1 MTVKHSF
8 FLLLIISV
16 LTFSCTSTTDTKPN
30 IIYILADDLG
40 YGELGAY
47 GQTKIETPNIDRLA
61 ENGMV
66 FTQHYSG
73 SPVCA
78 PSRCVLLTGLHSG
91 HSYVRGND
99 EWAERGPVWDYVE
112 MIKNPA
118 LEGQRPLPEGTTTIG
133 TLLQSAGYKT
143 AIVGKWGL
151 GAPGTEGI
159 PNKQGFDFFFG
170 YNCQRQAH
178 TYNPVHLWKNEERV
192 FTGNDTIAPGTKL
205 DPGADPYNPESYKKF
220 WQKKYSPDLMFDEIK
235 GFVNENK
242 DNPFFLYWA
251 TPIPHAA
258 IQAPPDWVNKYV
270 EKFGDEEPYTGDQ
283 GYFPNRYPHAAYAGM
298 VSYLDDQVGQLVE
311 QLKDLGIY
319 ENTLIIFTSDNGPTY
334 NGGTDSEWFNSAGL
348 FNEGYGWTKGFVHEG
363 GIRVPMIVHWPGK
376 VIEASSSDHIS
387 AFWDVLPTLCDVAG
401 IEAPEGIDGIS
412 FLPEI
417 SGKGR
422 QEKHGFLYWEFPS
435 YQGQQAVRMG
445 KWKAIRKDIFK
456 GNMQLELYNLETDP
470 LEENDVAADNPEIVK
485 QIEEILK
492 QSRVQPEIERFRMKE
507 LGDEKP
513 GGE

>member
-1 MTVKHSF
+1 MC
-8 FLLLIISV
+8 IR
-16 LTFSCTSTTDTKPN
+16 
-30 IIYILADDLG
+30 
-40 YGELGAY
+40 
-47 GQTKIETPNIDRLA
+47 DR
-61 ENGMV
+61 
-66 FTQHYSG
+66 
-73 SPVCA
+73 
-78 PSRCVLLTGLHSG
+78 
-91 HSYVRGND
+91 
-99 EWAERGPVWDYVE
+99 
-112 MIKNPA
+112 
-118 LEGQRPLPEGTTTIG
+118 
-133 TLLQSAGYKT
+133 
-143 AIVGKWGL
+143 
-151 GAPGTEGI
+151 GTEGV
-159 PNKQGFDFFFG
+159 PNKQGFDLFFG

-220 WQKKYSPDLMFDEIK
+220 WQAKYSPDLMFDEIK
-235 GFVNENK
+235 GFVKENK

-417 SGKGR
+417 SGKGT
-422 QEKHGFLYWEFPS
+422 QEKHEFLYWEFPS